1 MSRTTVLLPLALF
14 QRLNETLSQ
23 SGYGP
28 REGSRWICE
37 AIIGMVQSDPILA
50 DVGVGEDLEA
60 FGKLKAI
67 NLTDAARSAL
77 TSATEI
83 VRRHDPA
90 QEGVRS
96 AIIRA
101 AIRHRLAQDESQLAL
116 PMTNRRGI

>member
-14 QRLNETLSQ
+14 QRMNDTLSQ

-37 AIIGMVQSDPILA
+37 AIVDLVRSDPILA
-50 DVGVGEDLEA
+50 DVGVGEDLEV

-67 NLTDAARSAL
+67 SLTDAARDAL
-77 TSATEI
+77 ATATEI

-101 AIRHRLAQDESQLAL
+101 AIRQRLAQDEAQLAL
-116 PMTNRRGI
+116 PIGQGRAG